1 LQQRAMRVRYAQH
14 DGIDLMIT
22 NPIVQP
28 KVAIVASLLI
38 GALTLA
44 AFLLRPDTGRQPA
57 EQSGFGH
64 RDASSA
70 AGPEGPLSTALASGK
85 VAAQSQSDA
94 DVAVVLD
101 AVRTSLKRD
110 DLASARVLLGAEQA
124 LYANDPRVVALQREL
139 QAREEAGGHGMAV
152 EPTVAGS
159 VPPPAS
165 SRSSRYVAR
174 YAARAERVH
183 GASSRSRERAGSP
196 VEYAGS
202 GHVLPTEAVSDPGM
216 RRSAPSVVPANPETD
231 STALRV
237 VPSAAATSSSSSSSS
252 SQSGALPPPL
262 TQASQNNP
270 SAQTVQSAP
279 SAQPDSTTTT
289 PAPPGAST
297 QAPKT
302 RAQVRM
308 EVEQARADGALPR
321 FGNPDPAG
329 PGGAPSRISHA
340 VVLDW

>member
-1 LQQRAMRVRYAQH
+1 
-14 DGIDLMIT
+14 MIT

-70 AGPEGPLSTALASGK
+70 GGPEGPRSTALASGK

-124 LYANDPRVVALQREL
+124 LYANDPRVIALQREL

-159 VPPPAS
+159 VSVPPPAS
-165 SRSSRYVAR
+165 SRSSRYVVR

-202 GHVLPTEAVSDPGM
+202 GHVLPTEAVSDPGV

-237 VPSAAATSSSSSSSS
+237 VPSAAATSSSSSSSSS

>member
-1 LQQRAMRVRYAQH
+1 
-14 DGIDLMIT
+14 MIT

-70 AGPEGPLSTALASGK
+70 AGPEGPRSTALASGK

-152 EPTVAGS
+152 EPTVAVS

-165 SRSSRYVAR
+165 SR
-174 YAARAERVH
+174 
-183 GASSRSRERAGSP
+183 
-196 VEYAGS
+196 
-202 GHVLPTEAVSDPGM
+202 
-216 RRSAPSVVPANPETD
+216 
-231 STALRV
+231 
-237 VPSAAATSSSSSSSS
+237 
-252 SQSGALPPPL
+252 
-262 TQASQNNP
+262 
-270 SAQTVQSAP
+270 
-279 SAQPDSTTTT
+279 
-289 PAPPGAST
+289 
-297 QAPKT
+297 
-302 RAQVRM
+302 
-308 EVEQARADGALPR
+308 
-321 FGNPDPAG
+321 
-329 PGGAPSRISHA
+329 
-340 VVLDW
+340 

>member
-1 LQQRAMRVRYAQH
+1 
-14 DGIDLMIT
+14 MIT

-70 AGPEGPLSTALASGK
+70 GGPEGPRSTALASGK

-152 EPTVAGS
+152 EPTVAVS

-231 STALRV
+231 SIALRV
-237 VPSAAATSSSSSSSS
+237 VPSAAATSSSSSSSSS

-270 SAQTVQSAP
+270 SAQTVQSAQG
-279 SAQPDSTTTT
+279 AQPDSTTTT

>member
-1 LQQRAMRVRYAQH
+1 
-14 DGIDLMIT
+14 MIT

-70 AGPEGPLSTALASGK
+70 AGPEGPRSTALASGK

-124 LYANDPRVVALQREL
+124 LYANDPRVIALQREL

-152 EPTVAGS
+152 EPTVAVSVS

-174 YAARAERVH
+174 YAARAEHAH

-202 GHVLPTEAVSDPGM
+202 GHVLPTEAVSDPGV

-231 STALRV
+231 SIALRV
-237 VPSAAATSSSSSSSS
+237 VPSAAAASSSSPSSSS

-270 SAQTVQSAP
+270 SAQTVQSAQSAQ